1 VSEPAADDV
10 GLEEVV
16 SAIASVLRT
25 GRRPVLPEEIVAT
38 ERLDDLLDQL
48 VDITRFA
55 MALSKGDL
63 EQELRHSG
71 VAAGSLKGL
80 QGALR
85 HVSWQAQRVAGGDL
99 SQRMDFMGAFAAAF
113 NSMVEALAE
122 ARAALEA
129 KNAKLQRQSA
139 QLEELATTDALTG
152 LWNRRKFNELVAGE
166 VARAYRY
173 SQPVSLGLLD
183 VDHFKRVNDTYGHDV
198 GDAVL
203 RELADVV
210 RGQVRSVD
218 VVARWGGEEFVVLS
232 PGIPVAGCAELAERI
247 RAAAAGHMFPAVG
260 RVTVS
265 VGVTEYTHG
274 DTPDSL
280 FARAD
285 KALYAAKDGGRDRV
299 ETIA

>member
-1 VSEPAADDV
+1 
-10 GLEEVV
+10 
-16 SAIASVLRT
+16 
-25 GRRPVLPEEIVAT
+25 
-38 ERLDDLLDQL
+38 
-48 VDITRFA
+48 
-55 MALSKGDL
+55 M
-63 EQELRHSG
+63 
-71 VAAGSLKGL
+71 
-80 QGALR
+80 
-85 HVSWQAQRVAGGDL
+85 
-99 SQRMDFMGAFAAAF
+99 
-113 NSMVEALAE
+113 
-122 ARAALEA
+122 
-129 KNAKLQRQSA
+129 KLQRQSD
-139 QLEELATTDALTG
+139 QLEALATTDALTG

-166 VARAYRY
+166 VARAHRY
-173 SQPVSLGLLD
+173 SQPLSLGLLD

-218 VVARWGGEEFVVLS
+218 VVARWGGEEFVVLG
-232 PGIPVAGCAELAERI
+232 PGVPVAGCAELAERI